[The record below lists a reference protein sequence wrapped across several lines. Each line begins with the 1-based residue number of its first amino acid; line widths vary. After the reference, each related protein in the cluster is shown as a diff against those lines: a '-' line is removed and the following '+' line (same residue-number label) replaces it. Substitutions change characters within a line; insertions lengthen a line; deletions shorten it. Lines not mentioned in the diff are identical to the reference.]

1 MTDTA
6 AAGKHY
12 NDTVDRVI
20 GLDGKRYCSNHA
32 TIWRWRDAYQN
43 DFAARMQWTMSPDF
57 SAANHAP
64 VVKLNGTE
72 GPVPLYLEVE
82 AGEEILLDAS
92 GTYDPD
98 GGDLTFQWFQYKDV
112 TATQWWVDAEVKDVQ
127 FQKQDNEGRVVKVQL
142 PPADAC
148 AVDLFTRQP
157 VKRGQILHFILIV
170 QDNGK
175 PPLTT
180 YRRAVVQVTNH
191 ELKGGG
197 GRAVECIAEV
207 AHEERRSPPLSL
219 AVNLIQ

>member
-1 MTDTA
+1 
-6 AAGKHY
+6 
-12 NDTVDRVI
+12 
-20 GLDGKRYCSNHA
+20 
-32 TIWRWRDAYQN
+32 
-43 DFAARMQWTMSPDF
+43 MQWTLSPDF

-72 GPVPLYLEVE
+72 GPAPLYLEAE
-82 AGEEILLDAS
+82 AGEEILLDAG

-112 TATQWWVDAEVKDVQ
+112 TATQWWVDAEVRDVP

-142 PPADAC
+142 PPADPC

-157 VKRGQILHFILIV
+157 VKRGQILHFILAV

-175 PPLTT
+175 PPLTA

-191 ELKGGG
+191 ELRTGCGVHC
-197 GRAVECIAEV
+197 RC
-207 AHEERRSPPLSL
+207 SS
-219 AVNLIQ
+219 